1 MNCTKCH
8 KLILLL
14 NTTYGINPSAMCVC
28 EVPQT
33 SPTPYTTGNTLREK
47 LTSLE
52 LYTKDGMAIDWIHPE
67 HLNAI
72 LEVVIQALPKI
83 VNDLDTIAEKNKH
96 LPSRLQQSTLAES
109 SGYIKAITEVTSLLE
124 QAKSK

>member
-1 MNCTKCH
+1 M
-8 KLILLL
+8 
-14 NTTYGINPSAMCVC
+14 
-28 EVPQT
+28 T
-33 SPTPYTTGNTLREK
+33 SPTPSTTGNTLIGEILK
-47 LTSLE
+47 QIPQAHCTDDC
-52 LYTKDGMAIDWIHPE
+52 DGNGTYSDTDMNGEQVPAQCEYCYVVRFPAVD
-67 HLNAI
+67 AI
-72 LEVVIQALPKI
+72 LDVVIQALPKI